1 MNDLRTGLSYGD
13 VLLVPQRS
21 PVDSRSDVDLSTRLT
36 PSVELASPLVSAAMD
51 TVTEAELAIELARA
65 GGMGV
70 LHRFLTV
77 DEQATQVEQVA
88 ATGSPVAAAVG
99 INEDYIARSA
109 ALAAAGVDALVVDVA
124 HGHLERTITAVET
137 IADEFPDVDIV
148 AGNVATPAG
157 VEDLA
162 AAGADC
168 VKVGIG
174 PGSHCTTRKVAGAGV
189 PQLTAVDDCA
199 TAAEE
204 LDVTICADGGI
215 RTSGDAV
222 KALMAGADT
231 VMLRSLFAGTEEAPG
246 AVVKG
251 RRDAVQAVARDGD
264 DRRRRDRDDK
274 GADVGADEGVEALT
288 PYKGAG
294 GDRRRGVLSG
304 DSLGAVVLWRPHDR
318 TRSRPGRIHP
328 RRTRREGARGF
339 HTDDDWEDQ
348 RGQRDEASLRLG
360 RRNGGRK
367 RRLTTE
373 REPKGGFASTTG
385 PRLRV

>member
-99 INEDYIARSA
+99 INGTTLLGAPPQ
-109 ALAAAGVDALVVDVA
+109 LAAAGVDALVVDVA

-157 VEDLA
+157 VEDLCGRRRRLREGRHRPGLALYHAEGRRGGRPA
-162 AAGADC
+162 AHRRRRLRDRGR
-168 VKVGIG
+168 GTG
-174 PGSHCTTRKVAGAGV
+174 R
-189 PQLTAVDDCA
+189 DDLCRRRDPHLRRCG
-199 TAAEE
+199 EG
-204 LDVTICADGGI
+204 ADGGC
-215 RTSGDAV
+215 RHRDAREP
-222 KALMAGADT
+222 LCRHRRGA
-231 VMLRSLFAGTEEAPG
+231 RRGRQ
-246 AVVKG
+246 G

-264 DRRRRDRDDK
+264 DRRRRGPDDDK
-274 GADVGADEGVEALT
+274 GQMWAPTRAS
-288 PYKGAG
+288 
-294 GDRRRGVLSG
+294 RR
-304 DSLGAVVLWRPHDR
+304 
-318 TRSRPGRIHP
+318 
-328 RRTRREGARGF
+328 
-339 HTDDDWEDQ
+339 
-348 RGQRDEASLRLG
+348 
-360 RRNGGRK
+360 
-367 RRLTTE
+367 
-373 REPKGGFASTTG
+373 
-385 PRLRV
+385 

>member
-148 AGNVATPAG
+148 AGNVAARGRRRSCGRRRRLREGRHRPGLALYHAEGRRGGRPAAHRRRRLRDRG
-157 VEDLA
+157 RGTGRDDLCRRRDPHLRRC
-162 AAGADC
+162 GE
-168 VKVGIG
+168 G
-174 PGSHCTTRKVAGAGV
+174 
-189 PQLTAVDDCA
+189 
-199 TAAEE
+199 
-204 LDVTICADGGI
+204 ADGGC
-215 RTSGDAV
+215 RHRDAREPLCRHRRGRPARSSRSTGRSTSGR
-222 KALMAGADT
+222 AGWRRPPPPRTAT
-231 VMLRSLFAGTEEAPG
+231 TR
-246 AVVKG
+246 G
-251 RRDAVQAVARDGD
+251 RCG
-264 DRRRRDRDDK
+264 
-274 GADVGADEGVEALT
+274 
-288 PYKGAG
+288 
-294 GDRRRGVLSG
+294 RRRGRRGV
-304 DSLGAVVLWRPHDR
+304 DAV
-318 TRSRPGRIHP
+318 
-328 RRTRREGARGF
+328 
-339 HTDDDWEDQ
+339 
-348 RGQRDEASLRLG
+348 
-360 RRNGGRK
+360 
-367 RRLTTE
+367 
-373 REPKGGFASTTG
+373 
-385 PRLRV
+385 

>member
-1 MNDLRTGLSYGD
+1 MSVPLLGKGMNDLRTGLSYGD

-21 PVDSRSDVDLSTRLT
+21 PVDSRSDVDLSTPLT
-36 PSVELASPLVSAAMD
+36 PTVELETPLVSAAMD
-51 TVTEAELAIELARA
+51 TVTEAELAIGLSRA
-65 GGMGV
+65 GGIGV

-77 DEQATQVEQVA
+77 DEQAAQVEAVVGA
-88 ATGSPVAAAVG
+88 GERVAAAVG
-99 INEDYIARSA
+99 INEDYEARSA
-109 ALAAAGVDALVVDVA
+109 ALVAADVDALVVDVA
-124 HGHLERTITAVET
+124 HGHLDRAVAAVEE
-137 IADEFPDVDIV
+137 IADAFPETDLI

-199 TAAEE
+199 TAAED

-231 VMLRSLFAGTEEAPG
+231 VMLGSLFAGTEEAPG
-246 AVVKG
+246 AVVE
-251 RRDAVQAVARDGD
+251 VDGT
-264 DRRRRDRDDK
+264 RYKRSRGMATTAAAEARDDK

-288 PYKGAG
+288 PYKGPVATVAEEFCQGIRSGLSYCG
-294 GDRRRGVLSG
+294 GHTIGRARERAEFIRVAP
-304 DSLGAVVLWRPHDR
+304 GAKE
-318 TRSRPGRIHP
+318 
-328 RRTRREGARGF
+328 REGF
-339 HTDDDWEDQ
+339 HTDDDWEGISVDS
-348 RGQRDEASLRLG
+348 ET
-360 RRNGGRK
+360 K
-367 RRLTTE
+367 RVTDPTAE
-373 REPKGGFASTTG
+373 STAESDD
-385 PRLRV
+385 

>member
-231 VMLRSLFAGTEEAPG
+231 VMLGSLFAGTEEAPG
-246 AVVKG
+246 AVVKVDG
-251 RRDAVQAVARDGD
+251 DAVQAVARDGD
-264 DRRRRDRDDK
+264 DRRRRGPRRQ
-274 GADVGADEGVEALT
+274 
-288 PYKGAG
+288 G
-294 GDRRRGVLSG
+294 GRCGRRRGRRGV
-304 DSLGAVVLWRPHDR
+304 DAV
-318 TRSRPGRIHP
+318 
-328 RRTRREGARGF
+328 
-339 HTDDDWEDQ
+339 
-348 RGQRDEASLRLG
+348 
-360 RRNGGRK
+360 
-367 RRLTTE
+367 
-373 REPKGGFASTTG
+373 
-385 PRLRV
+385 

>member
-1 MNDLRTGLSYGD
+1 
-13 VLLVPQRS
+13 
-21 PVDSRSDVDLSTRLT
+21 
-36 PSVELASPLVSAAMD
+36 MD

-231 VMLRSLFAGTEEAPG
+231 VMLGSLFAGTEEAPG
-246 AVVKG
+246 AVVK
-251 RRDAVQAVARDGD
+251 VDGTQYK
-264 DRRRRDRDDK
+264 RSRGMATTAAAETATTR

-328 RRTRREGARGF
+328 RRTRREGARGVP
-339 HTDDDWEDQ
+339 H
-348 RGQRDEASLRLG
+348 RRRLG
-360 RRNGGRK
+360 GSAWTARRSESPTRTAK
-367 RRLTTE
+367 RRPKAATDYRAGAE
-373 REPKGGFASTTG
+373 RRIRLDDRPAAAS
-385 PRLRV
+385 V

>member
-88 ATGSPVAAAVG
+88 ATGSPPPPPVG

-189 PQLTAVDDCA
+189 PQL
-199 TAAEE
+199 
-204 LDVTICADGGI
+204 
-215 RTSGDAV
+215 
-222 KALMAGADT
+222 
-231 VMLRSLFAGTEEAPG
+231 
-246 AVVKG
+246 
-251 RRDAVQAVARDGD
+251 
-264 DRRRRDRDDK
+264 RRRRRLRDRGRGTGRDDLCRRRDPHLRRCGEGADARCRHRDAREPLCRHRRGARRGRQGRRTQYKRSRGMATTAAAEDRDDK
-274 GADVGADEGVEALT
+274 GQMWAPTRAS
-288 PYKGAG
+288 
-294 GDRRRGVLSG
+294 RR
-304 DSLGAVVLWRPHDR
+304 
-318 TRSRPGRIHP
+318 
-328 RRTRREGARGF
+328 
-339 HTDDDWEDQ
+339 
-348 RGQRDEASLRLG
+348 
-360 RRNGGRK
+360 
-367 RRLTTE
+367 
-373 REPKGGFASTTG
+373 
-385 PRLRV
+385 